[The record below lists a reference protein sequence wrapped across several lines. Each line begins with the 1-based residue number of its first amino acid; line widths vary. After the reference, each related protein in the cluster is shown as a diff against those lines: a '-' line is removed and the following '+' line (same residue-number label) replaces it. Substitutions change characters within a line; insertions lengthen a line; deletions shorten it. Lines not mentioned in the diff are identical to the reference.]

1 MSEWRAIKKREEENM
16 VKRSKREKRR
26 ARAVFS
32 SSSSSVPV
40 FSGSGPVLD
49 TRKVRQPGRGGRD
62 FGPRRSGEKSGAGQG
77 RRRKKELGFRDAWV
91 SVQAMG
97 ATQLRGWRRRKWE
110 ADAFEAIGGGA
121 KRARE
126 QKMPNK
132 MRMGIMKKRKQKLA
146 RAQAEELKSDVVTG
160 HNSNRDKRSQ
170 SQKRKLDAEVRD
182 PMTSRGVKFRGGVMH
197 VQDIGGG
204 GGGGRGR
211 KR

>member
-1 MSEWRAIKKREEENM
+1 M

-32 SSSSSVPV
+32 SASSVPT

-49 TRKVRQPGRGGRD
+49 TRKVRRVGGRD
-62 FGPRRSGEKSGAGQG
+62 FGPRRSGESGGQG

-121 KRARE
+121 KLARE

-160 HNSNRDKRSQ
+160 QADGKKKKGGAKRSQ
-170 SQKRKLDAEVRD
+170 SQKRKLEVEARD
-182 PMTSRGVKFRGGVMH
+182 PMTSRGVKFQGGVMH

-211 KR
+211 RR